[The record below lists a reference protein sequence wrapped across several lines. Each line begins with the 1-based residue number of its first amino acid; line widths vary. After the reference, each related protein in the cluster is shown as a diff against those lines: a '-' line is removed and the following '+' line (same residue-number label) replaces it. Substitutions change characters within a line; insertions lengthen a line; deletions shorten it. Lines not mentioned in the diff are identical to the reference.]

1 MLDSLLARARDRGHA
16 FTVYRG
22 DEPTEFESLLSAHG
36 VEYEVHALPPTG
48 PDPFVL
54 IETDGEFAGVIGAA
68 ELEGLFDPPIVRPGE
83 RDGVSPGY
91 RAIFELF
98 DDTLF
103 ASMRRGA
110 LLAVSREIEDRAYR
124 TGTGTLRAS
133 FQRLSAFRPQVD
145 AYRHLAA
152 DTDLAVHVYGAD
164 DWEPPTIPGV
174 TYHVTGDDDLDR
186 FWVLAFDGGEEGQAC
201 GLVAKEES
209 DEYTGVWTDDP
220 AVVEEMLAA
229 LAAA

>member
-1 MLDSLLARARDRGHA
+1 MLDSLLTRARNREHA
-16 FTVYRG
+16 IVVYRG
-22 DEPTEFESLLSAHG
+22 DEPIEVESLFAAHG
-36 VEYEVHALPPTG
+36 VEYAVRELPPTG
-48 PDPFVL
+48 PDPFVH

-68 ELEGLFDPPIVRPGE
+68 ELEGLFAPPIVRPGE
-83 RDGVSPGY
+83 RDEVSPGY

-103 ASMRRGA
+103 TSMRRGA
-110 LLAVSREIEDRAYR
+110 LRAVSREIEDRAYR
-124 TGTGTLRAS
+124 VGTGTLRAS
-133 FQRLSAFRPQVD
+133 FQRFSAFRPQVD

-174 TYHVTGDDDLDR
+174 TYHATGDGDLDR
-186 FWVLAFDGGEEGQAC
+186 FWALAFDGGDEAQAC
-201 GLVAKEES
+201 GLVAREES
-209 DEYTGVWTDDP
+209 DGYTGLWTDDV
-220 AVVEEMLAA
+220 AVVEELLAA

>member
-1 MLDSLLARARDRGHA
+1 MLDSLLARARNRDHA

-22 DEPTEFESLLSAHG
+22 EESTGVESLFAAHG
-36 VEYEVHALPPTG
+36 VEYEVRTLPPAG

-68 ELEGLFDPPIVRPGE
+68 ELDGLFDPPVVVPGNRE
-83 RDGVSPGY
+83 EVSPGY

-103 ASMRRGA
+103 TSMQRRA

-124 TGTGTLRAS
+124 VGSGTLRAS
-133 FQRLSAFRPQVD
+133 FQRFSAFRPQVD

-152 DTDLAVHVYGAD
+152 DTDLSVHVYGAD
-164 DWEPPTIPGV
+164 DWDPPTIPGV
-174 TYHVTGDDDLDR
+174 TYHVIGADDFDR
-186 FWVLAFDGGEEGQAC
+186 FWVLGFDGGETGQAC

-209 DEYTGVWTDDP
+209 DEYTGFWTDD
-220 AVVEEMLAA
+220 AVVVEEILAA
-229 LAAA
+229 VAAA